1 MSADVL
7 LVIAALIPAMVL
19 HELAHG
25 LVAWRLGDD
34 TAKSRGRLTLNP
46 LKHVDRFGSVLLPL
60 LLAAGQI
67 LAFGQVRFLYGWA
80 KPVPVNFSN
89 LRWGRYRDPRRL
101 MGVVALAGPAA
112 NFAQAIFGGLAL
124 HGGMFT
130 DFWLFYIEINLVIGL
145 FNLTPLLPLDGG
157 RIVLALLPLKL
168 ARGYARLEKY
178 GLLLI
183 FVVLVGIPLLFPGGF
198 DPVNMALNKILPLA
212 ENIVLSLTGNGNG
225 S

>member
-1 MSADVL
+1 MSAGVL

-25 LVAWRLGDD
+25 LVAWWLGDD

-46 LKHVDRFGSVLLPL
+46 LKHIDKFGSILLPL

-67 LAFGQVRFLYGWA
+67 AAFGQVRFLYGWA
-80 KPVPVNFSN
+80 KPVPVNFHN

-101 MGVVALAGPAA
+101 MGLVALAGPAS
-112 NFAQAIFGGLAL
+112 NFVQAIFGGLAL
-124 HGGMFT
+124 HGGSFT

-157 RIVLALLPLKL
+157 RILLALLPLPL

-178 GLLLI
+178 GLLLV
-183 FVVLVGIPLLFPGGF
+183 FVVLFGIPLLLPGGY

-212 ENIVLSLTGNGNG
+212 ENMVLTLTGNANG